1 MKGRFLLHDNLAA
14 VRKIEKK
21 KLSEIVRFLG
31 SSEYKMRKQAHMI
44 FGLNCLKL
52 AIVMSL

>member
-14 VRKIEKK
+14 VRIIEK

-31 SSEYKMRKQAHMI
+31 SSEYKMRKQARMI